1 MSDAWVEQRGGGIT
15 AELFCL
21 ILGLALLTA
30 GCFKSSSSSSSG
42 DEEEAAAPQFTPV
55 TEQAGLDDF
64 RHDHG
69 GFGEKWF
76 PEIMGSGG
84 GFIDYND
91 DGWLDVVLV
100 GGGSLP
106 SRPPEDVPALW
117 LYRNNGDGTF
127 TDVKEE
133 VGLDDVRAYG
143 MGVSVADYDNDGD
156 QDILFTTLRE
166 NMLFRNDNGVFQEVG
181 KEAGIADVSRWST
194 SAIFFD
200 ANRDGYLD
208 IYVTNYVEWIPETEP
223 ECTNE
228 GARDYCHPRNYRG
241 VGDTYYR
248 NNGDGTFT
256 NQTEEAGFLDEID
269 TALAKGLGISE
280 LDFDN
285 DGWPDLYV
293 ANDGVPNYLYKNN
306 GDGTFD
312 EMALR
317 SGVAY
322 DQRGTPRAGMGIDAG
337 VVDSTGETTIFVG
350 NFTDETV
357 SVWRH
362 EGNGFFTDR
371 ARVSGVGFPTL
382 GTLTFGLILFDVDLD
397 SDLDLLLANG
407 HVLEQIAKMEEGVT
421 FKQQAQLFLNRGDGV
436 FDKVER
442 QDGPLADSILARGLA
457 FGDVDRDGDLDV
469 LLTENDGPAHL
480 WRNDLADGHFLRVQ
494 VQGTESNRDG
504 IGARMRAT
512 VDGLTMERRV
522 RTGSSYLSQSEKTV
536 TFGLGG
542 QREVSSLEVTWPS
555 GRTEQFKDVAPDQ
568 TVLLIEGSG
577 ELVPVSPDEAAV
589 SRGAVDRSSSRDRSK
604 AITAH

>member
-1 MSDAWVEQRGGGIT
+1 MSNVRTQQSGRRIVAG
-15 AELFCL
+15 LFCL
-21 ILGLALLTA
+21 MLSLALLMV
-30 GCFKSSSSSSSG
+30 GCAESSSSDSAG
-42 DEEEAAAPQFTPV
+42 NGEEATPPQFTPV
-55 TEQAGLDDF
+55 TEQAGLDGF
-64 RHDHG
+64 RHVHG

-106 SRPPEDVPALW
+106 SRPQEEVPALW

-127 TDVKEE
+127 TEVTEE
-133 VGLDDVRAYG
+133 VGLDDIRAYG
-143 MGVSVADYDNDGD
+143 MGVTVADYDNDGD
-156 QDILFTTLRE
+156 QDLLLTTLRE
-166 NMLFRNDNGVFQEVG
+166 NMLFRNDDGVFEEVG
-181 KEAGIADVSRWST
+181 EEAGIADVSRWST
-194 SAIFFD
+194 SAMFFD
-200 ANRDGYLD
+200 ADRDGHLD
-208 IYVTNYVEWIPETEP
+208 LYVTNYVEWTPETEP

-228 GARDYCHPRNYRG
+228 GVRDYCHPRNYKG
-241 VGDTYYR
+241 VEDTYYR

-256 NQTEEAGFLDEID
+256 NRTEEAGFLDEIN
-269 TALAKGLGISE
+269 TALAKGLGVSE

-285 DGWPDLYV
+285 DGWSDLYV
-293 ANDGVPNYLYKNN
+293 ANDGEPNYLYRNN

-312 EMALR
+312 EVALR

-322 DQRGTPRAGMGIDAG
+322 DQRGTPRAGMGVDAG

-362 EGNGFFTDR
+362 AGDGLFTDR

-407 HVLEQIAKMEEGVT
+407 HVLEQIAEMEEGMT
-421 FKQQAQLFLNRGDGV
+421 FEQQVQLFLNQGDGG
-436 FDKVER
+436 FEEVEA
-442 QDGPLADSILARGLA
+442 QSGPLADSMLARGLA

-480 WRNDLADGHFLRVQ
+480 WRNEAEGHFLRVQ

-504 IGARMRAT
+504 IGTRIRAT

-542 QREVSSLEVTWPS
+542 EREVSNLEVTWPS
-555 GRTEQFKDVAPDQ
+555 GRVEQFENVAPDQ

-577 ELVPVSPDEAAV
+577 ELVPVSPDEAMA
-589 SRGAVDRSSSRDRSK
+589 SR
-604 AITAH
+604 